1 MKIIKKL
8 NPIQESISKIG
19 ETKKSLK
26 EEKEV
31 PLVGILPNADAVA
44 LNQHIEDRKQGLER
58 RANPDKDPL
67 VKEFIDETASEKSR
81 TLHYD
86 VVDRKE
92 LAKVLTEAKKNKQK
106 FKVGK
111 SDKLGYRY
119 FVDIFPIYGSKGAL
133 EVDDDS
139 TEVDGESEES
149 LSESLKGTKSPIS
162 DIKTAVEW
170 SFGLKGKERDEYIK
184 KASPKILDSLVD
196 GWKENSKKS
205 FMTDSLQTKEQNN
218 KQLDEDLEQEFK
230 EYIKWCKENGKDPK
244 DGKSLMDYFKS
255 AKELKESAAGKY
267 TDRLWDAIENGL
279 IDYETVAEAA
289 IRYLSDDDVEDLA
302 RANDWTFV
310 FEDPEDEDDDDYFDD
325 DLEYL
330 NESKKKRNKKI
341 SYEDALTKL
350 YSGDWDNERF
360 NDAIMDGE
368 VELPEDEEYLN
379 EDTVKQ
385 NGKWVN
391 KGKEGT
397 HGKFKTKKEADAQR
411 KAMFANGYKESL
423 TESHKPSF
431 SELEEWCMGNP
442 VEMLKTLSRIRN
454 DEMNEGDRKL
464 FNDFSF
470 DTYSKDELIKALD
483 ELESETNSWIY
494 DSGDFS
500 EEEIAKIEAEL
511 YNPEDVWTEEYD
523 IDDLNNDE
531 VYDNFYDLKGL
542 HVYYPNG
549 RGSDPHVYYK
559 DLEMNYYDLE
569 DAMWKDFKDDLGDKL
584 KNLSENELDI
594 EFEKWLK
601 ENESYVQNYFLEAA
615 TKDSNELDEDLQL
628 YTSSLKDFK
637 PAKEAEELWNE
648 IIEKGKLDD
657 LEYALENVF
666 KGKDDKN
673 ASINIEALNDLL
685 VHQKAFIRTLIGL
698 DDAPLEDDDYNE
710 EPVGENEMVYPEDDE
725 EPVDEDTPIE
735 ADEEYIDVDDIEG
748 IDEDDED
755 DKEIEPIDYKVSDYN
770 EDDIPPV
777 EDDEDELEEILQE
790 ASSAERKAYKIG
802 GETFDDLAQGKAIA
816 RIKNPKAREAAVA
829 AIKAGRKDVVKDF
842 TGDRKLN
849 QADNA
854 IINKFS
860 KMQKAGLVEDAKPEE
875 SELKLENKKQSVV
888 ECDDSDNDLV
898 ESIANGFIN
907 KNFKETSSLNTSL
920 DSQKDLVIK
929 ESLKINDEEEVVDVS
944 DEEITEALGMPK
956 EDEVNDKKEHEINNI
971 AADSEIS
978 KRGYTDEDK
987 QKARNLM
994 MKDKKEQPLNKE
1006 KEEKI
1011 EECKDGK
1018 AQ

>member
-31 PLVGILPNADAVA
+31 PLVGVLPNADAVA

-119 FVDIFPIYGSKGAL
+119 FVDIFPVYGSQGAL

-149 LSESLKGTKSPIS
+149 LSESLKGTKSSIS
-162 DIKTAVEW
+162 DIKNAVEY

-184 KASPKILDSLVD
+184 KASPKTLDSLVD
-196 GWKENSKKS
+196 GWKENSKRS
-205 FMTDSLQTKEQNN
+205 FMTDSLQTKKQDN

-230 EYIKWCKENGKDPK
+230 EYVKWCKENGKDPK
-244 DGKSLMDYFKS
+244 DGKSLMDYFKP
-255 AKELKESAAGKY
+255 AKELKEDLDLTGEDAYEYIQYEMSDKERKELFKKHNGRYPKDMDEFWEWAEEYCLIEESLNESVQGKY
-267 TDRLWDAIENGL
+267 SERLWNALDQGIL
-279 IDYETVAEAA
+279 DYETVAEAA

-330 NESKKKRNKKI
+330 NE
-341 SYEDALTKL
+341 
-350 YSGDWDNERF
+350 
-360 NDAIMDGE
+360 
-368 VELPEDEEYLN
+368 
-379 EDTVKQ
+379 
-385 NGKWVN
+385 
-391 KGKEGT
+391 
-397 HGKFKTKKEADAQR
+397 
-411 KAMFANGYKESL
+411 
-423 TESHKPSF
+423 
-431 SELEEWCMGNP
+431 
-442 VEMLKTLSRIRN
+442 
-454 DEMNEGDRKL
+454 
-464 FNDFSF
+464 
-470 DTYSKDELIKALD
+470 
-483 ELESETNSWIY
+483 
-494 DSGDFS
+494 
-500 EEEIAKIEAEL
+500 
-511 YNPEDVWTEEYD
+511 
-523 IDDLNNDE
+523 
-531 VYDNFYDLKGL
+531 
-542 HVYYPNG
+542 
-549 RGSDPHVYYK
+549 
-559 DLEMNYYDLE
+559 
-569 DAMWKDFKDDLGDKL
+569 
-584 KNLSENELDI
+584 
-594 EFEKWLK
+594 
-601 ENESYVQNYFLEAA
+601 
-615 TKDSNELDEDLQL
+615 DLQL
-628 YTSSLKDFK
+628 YTTSLKDFK
-637 PAKEAEELWNE
+637 PAKKAEPLWNE

-673 ASINIEALNDLL
+673 TSIDIEGLNDLL
-685 VHQKAFIRTLIGL
+685 VNEQDFIRTLIRL

-710 EPVGENEMVYPEDDE
+710 KPVGENEMVYPEDDE

-735 ADEEYIDVDDIEG
+735 ADEDEEVDTNDIDGIDVDEE
-748 IDEDDED
+748 DE
-755 DKEIEPIDYKVSDYN
+755 EIEPIDYKVSDYD
-770 EDDIPPV
+770 EDDVPPV

-829 AIKAGRKDVVKDF
+829 AIKAGRKDVVKNF

-854 IINKFS
+854 IIDKFY
-860 KMQKAGLVEDAKPEE
+860 KMQKAGLAEDEKHEE
-875 SELKLENKKQSVV
+875 SELKLENKEQSVV
-888 ECDDSDNDLV
+888 ECDDSDNDLI

-907 KNFKETSSLNTSL
+907 KNFKETSSLNTTL
-920 DSQKDLVIK
+920 DTQKDSIIK
-929 ESLKINDEEEVVDVS
+929 ESLKTNDEEEVVVDVS

-956 EDEVNDKKEHEINNI
+956 EDE
-971 AADSEIS
+971 
-978 KRGYTDEDK
+978 T
-987 QKARNLM
+987 
-994 MKDKKEQPLNKE
+994 KDKKEQSLNKE